1 MIVFR
6 VYVNLPEGILYQPIQ
21 GNLSGY
27 PHSTLVPRCHLLFAK
42 SLQCWGFSPYDN
54 SWFSPVFN
62 SFSQIPMTKK
72 CCILLSCCSMG
83 VKTVV
88 NRVTVIMVP
97 EESDR
102 LQSGCFWC
110 LAICFPCD
118 MIHWSMNGGFSWI
131 FYIFI
136 SSLISWNILSL
147 LEVNPH
153 WNLRIKS
160 HDLMLF
166 WQNNL

>member
-1 MIVFR
+1 MGVGRLVSNRKWLFSGSMLIYQR
-6 VYVNLPEGILYQPIQ
+6 VYYINQFRGIFQVILIPRLCRDVICSLR
-21 GNLSGY
+21 NLSSVEASA
-27 PHSTLVPRCHLLFAK
+27 PMTTA
-42 SLQCWGFSPYDN
+42 GFHR
-54 SWFSPVFN
+54 FFN

-131 FYIFI
+131 FII
-136 SSLISWNILSL
+136 NIMKYS
-147 LEVNPH
+147 
-153 WNLRIKS
+153 
-160 HDLMLF
+160 
-166 WQNNL
+166 